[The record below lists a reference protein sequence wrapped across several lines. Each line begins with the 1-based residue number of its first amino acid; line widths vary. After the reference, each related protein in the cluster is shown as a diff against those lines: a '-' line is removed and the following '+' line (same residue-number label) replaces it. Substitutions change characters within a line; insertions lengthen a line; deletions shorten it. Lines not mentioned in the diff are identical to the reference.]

1 MQNTPRGNEC
11 GFVLI
16 GGVNLN
22 LVIARESVHEG
33 ESLVAGTIVD
43 NLINERRWKVVLGT
57 SVVEIAKVGANT
69 DRSLFFVDGY
79 RVGNP

>member
-1 MQNTPRGNEC
+1 MNAR
-11 GFVLI
+11 FVLI
-16 GGVNLN
+16 GWVNLN

-33 ESLVAGTIVD
+33 ESLVANTIIDDLIDEGHREVVFGTCVI
-43 NLINERRWKVVLGT
+43 
-57 SVVEIAKVGANT
+57 EIAKIGENA